1 MLSDIRNHYGLIREI
16 SSISQIAY
24 FETTQL
30 QQVVTELKLA
40 IKDSKLIVCNIV
52 MSCFSKVEMSYPV

>member
-30 QQVVTELKLA
+30 QQVVTEYTTIFRMPSPGKSRRLFML
-40 IKDSKLIVCNIV
+40 
-52 MSCFSKVEMSYPV
+52 